1 MALKREAAN
10 AEKSTRKPES
20 SKPAGRSQEFD
31 AKICG
36 RFANSSTSSKAK
48 ATANPTMMRPETTI
62 RSQRV
67 LSDTKEVTDKIE
79 DAQESPQPQEDSGSF
94 QAKQSRKRSRGQE
107 DENEETGNTSKRC
120 KRARPSLKEAA
131 RPAGR
136 TVQSQRQR
144 KKVPDEMEDIRQSP
158 EPEERSGLIQPKRSR
173 KRARDQE
180 DEGDQDE
187 STSDKRKRARTTPEE
202 ASYPAQKTVQPR
214 PRTRKLPKNPY
225 ILN

>member
-1 MALKREAAN
+1 LQDFTDKDQKLYHRRLALQLDDKEYFKFKNEHAWKTMEWCQN
-10 AEKSTRKPES
+10 H
-20 SKPAGRSQEFD
+20 
-31 AKICG
+31 
-36 RFANSSTSSKAK
+36 AK
-48 ATANPTMMRPETTI
+48 ASGFPENEYLRHSNRALNSTMMRPETTT

-67 LSDTKEVTDKIE
+67 LSDTKEVTDKME
-79 DAQESPQPQEDSGSF
+79 DAQESPQLQEDSGSF

-107 DENEETGNTSKRC
+107 DEDEDEETGNTSKRR
-120 KRARPSLKEAA
+120 KRARPSPEGAA

-144 KKVPDEMEDIRQSP
+144 KEVPDEMEDIQQSP
-158 EPEERSGLIQPKRSR
+158 EPEERSGSIQPKRSR

-202 ASYPAQKTVQPR
+202 ASCPAQKTVQP
-214 PRTRKLPKNPY
+214 
-225 ILN
+225 